1 MELAGFAFFEGF
13 MHYLG
18 KLQWPLVAVFLVFIA
33 WQIKAF
39 APEER
44 LQTALMFFY
53 FFLVITTFWILKPI
67 KKGLFISYYK
77 GVGGFDL
84 LGWQMDAAQ
93 AELLAKVLNMA
104 VAAAAVAVFTLLA
117 RSFRRQQLTCIL
129 SAFFILCYVAYSFIL
144 DGAGG
149 GTVWTFYLF
158 GDLFSTMMVA
168 TFFAFLN
175 DSVDSG
181 SAKRLYGLI
190 GLGGVSGGFFGSAVV
205 GVNVKSLS
213 PALSMWLCV
222 AIAVV
227 IVLIALAA
235 GRVVSRNLA
244 APANGGEE
252 GSDSRERAPGAR
264 TPESSSHGNPALE
277 GARLALRSPYLLSVV
292 AIVGLYEMVSTIM
305 DFQFTSTVLHYLDGP
320 EIGEH
325 FPRVFTF
332 TNMVALVVQL
342 FLTSLVMTRFGVG
355 TALLFLPVAALLGSA
370 GFLVAPVLLMGSLL
384 NTTDNGFS
392 YSINQSA
399 KEALYVPTT
408 RDEKYKAK
416 AFIDMF
422 VQRFAKALAVGLSL
436 LITTLFAGYSSI
448 RWLSLVTAVILLLWI
463 LAARYA
469 GRVFIE
475 KE

>member
-18 KLQWPLVAVFLVFIA
+18 LLQWPLVAVFLVFIA
-33 WQIKAF
+33 WQIKGF

-53 FFLVITTFWILKPI
+53 FFLVITTFWILKPV

-77 GVGGFDL
+77 GVGGFHL

-93 AELLAKVLNMA
+93 AELLAKVLNMV
-104 VAAAAVAVFTLLA
+104 VAAVAVAVFTILA

-129 SAFFILCYVAYSFIL
+129 SAFFILCYVVYSLIL
-144 DGAGG
+144 DNAGG
-149 GTVWTFYLF
+149 GTVWSFYLF
-158 GDLFSTMMVA
+158 GDLFSTLMVA

-235 GRVVSRNLA
+235 GRVVSRKLA
-244 APANGGEE
+244 APVSETA
-252 GSDSRERAPGAR
+252 APAQ
-264 TPESSSHGNPALE
+264 ESPKGNPALE

-436 LITTLFAGYSSI
+436 LITTLFSGYSSI

-469 GRVFIE
+469 GRVFHE
-475 KE
+475 RE

>member
-18 KLQWPLVAVFLVFIA
+18 VLQWPLVVVFLLFIA

-84 LGWQMDAAQ
+84 LGWHMDAAQ

-129 SAFFILCYVAYSFIL
+129 SAFFILCYVAYSFVL

-149 GTVWTFYLF
+149 GTVWSFYLF

-235 GRVVSRNLA
+235 GRVVSRRLA
-244 APANGGEE
+244 APVSESEAPEPS
-252 GSDSRERAPGAR
+252 GSQ
-264 TPESSSHGNPALE
+264 TPAEDTPQGNPALE

-370 GFLVAPVLLMGSLL
+370 GFLIAPVLLMGSLL

-436 LITTLFAGYSSI
+436 LITMLFSGYSSI

-469 GRVFIE
+469 GRVFHE

>member
-1 MELAGFAFFEGF
+1 
-13 MHYLG
+13 
-18 KLQWPLVAVFLVFIA
+18 
-33 WQIKAF
+33 
-39 APEER
+39 
-44 LQTALMFFY
+44 MFFY

-84 LGWQMDAAQ
+84 LGWWQMDAAQ

-222 AIAVV
+222 AIAVA

-235 GRVVSRNLA
+235 GRVVSRKLA
-244 APANGGEE
+244 APVSE
-252 GSDSRERAPGAR
+252 GQD
-264 TPESSSHGNPALE
+264 PESSGSQAAPAEDTPQGNPALE

-469 GRVFIE
+469 GRVFHE

>member
-1 MELAGFAFFEGF
+1 M
-13 MHYLG
+13 
-18 KLQWPLVAVFLVFIA
+18 VVTV
-33 WQIKAF
+33 
-39 APEER
+39 
-44 LQTALMFFY
+44 
-53 FFLVITTFWILKPI
+53 V
-67 KKGLFISYYK
+67 
-77 GVGGFDL
+77 
-84 LGWQMDAAQ
+84 
-93 AELLAKVLNMA
+93 
-104 VAAAAVAVFTLLA
+104 AVAVFTILA
-117 RSFRRQQLTCIL
+117 RSFRRQQLTYIL
-129 SAFFILCYVAYSFIL
+129 SAFFILCYLIYSFVL
-144 DGAGG
+144 DDPGDV
-149 GTVWTFYLF
+149 TVWSFYLF

-175 DSVDSG
+175 DSVDAG

-190 GLGGVSGGFFGSAVV
+190 GLGGVTGGFFGSAVV
-205 GVNVKSLS
+205 GVNVESLS
-213 PALSMWLCV
+213 PALSMWLCLAIAV
-222 AIAVV
+222 AIALV
-227 IVLIALAA
+227 AMAA
-235 GRVVSRNLA
+235 GRVAS
-244 APANGGEE
+244 
-252 GSDSRERAPGAR
+252 RAPGSEASKGPR
-264 TPESSSHGNPALE
+264 EDSDAQTEGSPTNPAWE
-277 GARLALRSPYLLSVV
+277 GARLALRSRYLLSVV

-305 DFQFTSTVLHYLDGP
+305 DFQFTSAVLHYLEGP

-370 GFLVAPVLLMGSLL
+370 GFLIAPVLLMGSLL
-384 NTTDNGFS
+384 NTSDNGFS

-436 LITTLFAGYSSI
+436 LITTLFSGYAGI
-448 RWLSLVTAVILLLWI
+448 RWLSLLTAAILILWI

-469 GRVFIE
+469 GRVFRE
-475 KE
+475 KEEAAAPAT